1 MKDPEPNPQSQL
13 PAERHAPIPGW
24 LLGFGVILSFWAGG
38 YLFAFSGGF
47 RGDIY
52 DPSQV
57 TWGPVNSGPVAPPDP
72 KVIGKRLFTANCA
85 QCHQATGLGQAGVY
99 PPLAQSEW
107 VVGSKS
113 RLISILHKGI
123 AGAIHVKGA
132 VYNNNMP
139 AWGTGAP
146 IELKDAQ
153 IAAVLTYIR
162 SDWGNSASPIA
173 EEEVAA
179 KRKELSSITSPWSET
194 GLLAIPDESATPP
207 APASPAKK

>member
-107 VVGSKS
+107 VIGSKS

-146 IELKDAQ
+146 IELKDGQ
-153 IAAVLTYIR
+153 IAAILTYIR

-173 EEEVAA
+173 EEEVAV

>member
-1 MKDPEPNPQSQL
+1 MITPESNPQSQL

-24 LLGFGVILSFWAGG
+24 LLGFGVILAFWAGG
-38 YLFAFSGGF
+38 YLFAYSGGF

-57 TWGPVNSGPVAPPDP
+57 TWGPVSTGPVAPPDP
-72 KVIGKRLFTANCA
+72 KVIGKRLYTANCA

-107 VVGSKS
+107 VVGSKN

-123 AGAIHVKGA
+123 AGVIHVRGN

-146 IELKDAQ
+146 IELKDEQ
-153 IAAVLTYIR
+153 IAAILTYIR
-162 SDWGNSASPIA
+162 SDWDNKAGPVGV
-173 EEEVAA
+173 EEVSA
-179 KRKELSSITSPWSET
+179 KRKELAGMNNPWSEA
-194 GLLAIPDESATPP
+194 GLLALPEDSATPP
-207 APASPAKK
+207 PAPAPAKK